1 MGLVQLLTALYSYR
15 FTSNVRRKIK
25 AKPLM
30 TPHLHSLALAAG
42 LGEETGGRGEA
53 ASCVWVTRMFF
64 WGKPPHPPKSL
75 YLHASPRRWQSV
87 HLKSKP
93 SDHA

>member
-30 TPHLHSLALAAG
+30 TPRLHPLALAG
-42 LGEETGGRGEA
+42 LGETAEGEA
-53 ASCVWVTRMFF
+53 ASCVWVTRMSFF
-64 WGKPPHPPKSL
+64 GGENHPILQNLCIYMQVLDAGKV
-75 YLHASPRRWQSV
+75 YI
-87 HLKSKP
+87 
-93 SDHA
+93 

>member
-30 TPHLHSLALAAG
+30 TPRLHPLALAAG
-42 LGEETGGRGEA
+42 LGEETGGGGMLLLV
-53 ASCVWVTRMFF
+53 S
-64 WGKPPHPPKSL
+64 G
-75 YLHASPRRWQSV
+75 
-87 HLKSKP
+87 
-93 SDHA
+93 